1 MFDLTTP
8 EPEVPRPDSTTVTT
22 DLLVRPLITQLV
34 AVTFLQDPLDELTD
48 MDFTEPNE
56 SFAFHFTLTTPATLE
71 EIVGVI
77 TSLPEVIFPLAAM
90 RKSPKPL
97 E

>member
-8 EPEVPRPDSTTVTT
+8 DPDVPRPDSTTVIT
-22 DLLVRPLITQLV
+22 DPLVRPLITQLV

-48 MDFTEPNE
+48 TDLTEPNE
-56 SFAFHFTLTTPATLE
+56 SFAFHFTLKTPATLE

-77 TSLPEVIFPLAAM
+77 TSLPDVIFPLADI
-90 RKSPKPL
+90 RKSP
-97 E
+97 

>member
-8 EPEVPRPDSTTVTT
+8 EPDVPRPDSTTVTT

-48 MDFTEPNE
+48 MVLW
-56 SFAFHFTLTTPATLE
+56 S
-71 EIVGVI
+71 
-77 TSLPEVIFPLAAM
+77 
-90 RKSPKPL
+90 
-97 E
+97 

>member
-8 EPEVPRPDSTTVTT
+8 DSDVPRPDSTTVIT
-22 DLLVRPLITQLV
+22 DPLVRPLITQLV

-56 SFAFHFTLTTPATLE
+56 SFAFHFTLTMPLTLD

-77 TSLPEVIFPLAAM
+77 TSLPDVIFPLAAI
-90 RKSPKPL
+90 RKSP
-97 E
+97 

>member
-56 SFAFHFTLTTPATLE
+56 SFAFHFTLTMPATLE
-71 EIVGVI
+71 VTVGVM
-77 TSLPEVIFPLAAM
+77 TSLPVVILPLAAI
-90 RKSPKPL
+90 RKRP
-97 E
+97 